1 MGGNYLSTIAIVPS
15 IWINVAMEERCTAEF
30 ALGVLGISAPRI
42 LCTYRKYYVVFSTKS
57 K

>member
-15 IWINVAMEERCTAEF
+15 IWIDVAMEERCTAEF

-42 LCTYRKYYVVFSTKS
+42 LCTYRKYYVVFFTKS